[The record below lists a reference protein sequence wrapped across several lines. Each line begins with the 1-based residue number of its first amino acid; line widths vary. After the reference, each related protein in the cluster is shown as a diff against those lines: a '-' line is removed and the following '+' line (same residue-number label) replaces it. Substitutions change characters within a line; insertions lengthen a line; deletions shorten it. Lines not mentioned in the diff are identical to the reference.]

1 MEEKK
6 ILVIDDDVNLL
17 QSIKFTFMRAGAEVV
32 TAMDGREGLHRFYE
46 ERPDLVILDVR
57 MPDIDGWET
66 CRQIRIFSN
75 VPIIML
81 TTMNKDEDI
90 IRGLDYGADDFVT
103 KPFSRDVLLARAR
116 ALLRRSETP
125 AEGDGQTTYS
135 DDHLLINLA
144 KRRVLVRGEPVQLT
158 ATEFRLLSCLLQNAG
173 QVLTYRTILD
183 KVWGWEYQDSVDYV
197 HVYLSHLR
205 RKLEEDPRNPRY
217 LVTERGV
224 GYRFEKRG

>member
-116 ALLRRSETP
+116 ALLRRRRW
-125 AEGDGQTTYS
+125 A
-135 DDHLLINLA
+135 DHLQRRSPPDQPGKTAGAGARRTGAVDGNRISPTLLSVT
-144 KRRVLVRGEPVQLT
+144 KRRPG
-158 ATEFRLLSCLLQNAG
+158 A
-173 QVLTYRTILD
+173 
-183 KVWGWEYQDSVDYV
+183 
-197 HVYLSHLR
+197 HLSHHFR
-205 RKLEEDPRNPRY
+205 
-217 LVTERGV
+217 
-224 GYRFEKRG
+224 